1 MHPLI
6 LFDIANQK
14 SKLDF
19 PSFSKQPRSESKDN
33 KNKHLS
39 SHKSPSQSDSQSSI
53 LRKIKLSK
61 ENYDSIL
68 SKYKQIP
75 TETIKRKAYKLVT
88 DKVETNCDD

>member
-6 LFDIANQK
+6 LFDIASQK

-19 PSFSKQPRSESKDN
+19 PSFSKQPRSESKDH
-33 KNKHLS
+33 KIKHLS
-39 SHKSPSQSDSQSSI
+39 AHKSPTQSESQSSI

-61 ENYDSIL
+61 DDYDSII
-68 SKYKQIP
+68 SKYKQLP
-75 TETIKRKAYKLVT
+75 TETIKRKTFKLVT